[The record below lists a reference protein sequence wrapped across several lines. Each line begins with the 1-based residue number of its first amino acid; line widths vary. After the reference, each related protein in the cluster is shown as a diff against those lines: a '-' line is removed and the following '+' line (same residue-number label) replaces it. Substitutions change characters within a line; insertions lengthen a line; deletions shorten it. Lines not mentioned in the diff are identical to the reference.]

1 MGHQQLHI
9 WASPKRLI
17 ESEKDFTG
25 LEATKTSKTGHVCF
39 SSKGPVRKPK
49 APMKYNVGTPV
60 ERIALD
66 ILGLPPETYNKNKY
80 LLVVVDYFTKWPE
93 AYPIPNQE
101 AITVA
106 YLSFWSTSRD
116 SL

>member
-1 MGHQQLHI
+1 
-9 WASPKRLI
+9 
-17 ESEKDFTG
+17 
-25 LEATKTSKTGHVCF
+25 
-39 SSKGPVRKPK
+39 
-49 APMKYNVGTPV
+49 MKYNVGTPV

-106 YLSFWSTSRD
+106 YFESEVFQEVCQLLGIKKTRTTPLHPQSDGMVERFNRTLENQLAMVKD
-116 SL
+116 TGIKLYH